1 MKYAQNHRNEQ
12 RSNRKYMPQR
22 GMQGNER
29 KAIEEGQMNGVKAVR
44 KIIGFL
50 DFVAPPRRLTRT
62 DQPLPHL
69 KRDFPCPLAG
79 HHLRDFI
86 VTGTIRS
93 ALRSVSYSQYVQALV
108 AVILGSALVRFPRRP
123 SLCCLPMPQNHSHL
137 LPTHTPST

>member
-1 MKYAQNHRNEQ
+1 MKYAQNHRNER
-12 RSNRKYMPQR
+12 RSNRRYMPQR

-29 KAIEEGQMNGVKAVR
+29 TNGVKAVG

-69 KRDFPCPLAG
+69 KRDFPCPPAG

-86 VTGTIRS
+86 VRGTIRS
-93 ALRSVSYSQYVQALV
+93 ALRSVSYSQDVQALV
-108 AVILGSALVRFPRRP
+108 AVILGSALVRFSPRP
-123 SLCCLPMPQNHSHL
+123 SLCCLPMPQNHKHL